1 MIGYFFLGVLV
12 LVLLLLLIRAVIA
25 ADPAVLAGLL
35 KGLAVALVGGGV
47 LFLLIVGRAGLAGT
61 MLGVAGPLLL
71 LWLRRG
77 GFRSSIGGSRPG
89 AGGSSNL
96 ETAFLAMTLDHA
108 TGALDGRVKRGRF
121 AGRRLGELSP
131 PQLIELLAEVRAADA
146 ESATVLEAYLDRTQG
161 ADWRREAGAA
171 GSARNAGAG
180 ATPPPAG
187 GPMTREEAYAVLGLK
202 PGATADEVRDAHH
215 RLMKKLH
222 PDQGGSDYLAARVNQ
237 ARDILL
243 ES

>member
-1 MIGYFFLGVLV
+1 MIGFFFLGILV
-12 LVLLLLLIRAVIA
+12 LVLLLLLVRAVVA

-35 KGLAVALVGGGV
+35 KGLVVVLVAGGV
-47 LFLLIVGRAGLAGT
+47 LFLLIVGRFGLAGT
-61 MLGVAGPLLL
+61 MLGIAGPLLL
-71 LWLRRG
+71 LWLKRG
-77 GFRSSIGGSRPG
+77 GFRSG
-89 AGGSSNL
+89 AGGNRPGGDGSSSL

-131 PQLIELLAEVRAADA
+131 PQLMELLAEVHIADA
-146 ESATVLEAYLDRTQG
+146 ESIAVLEAYLDRTQG
-161 ADWRREAGAA
+161 ADWHAEAGAA
-171 GSARNAGAG
+171 GSRRSAG
-180 ATPPPAG
+180 TPPPGG